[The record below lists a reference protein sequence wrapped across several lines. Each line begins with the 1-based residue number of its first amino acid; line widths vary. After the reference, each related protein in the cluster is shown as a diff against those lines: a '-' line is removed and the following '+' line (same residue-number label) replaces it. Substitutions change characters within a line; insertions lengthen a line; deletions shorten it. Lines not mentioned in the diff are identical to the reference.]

1 MGSLS
6 SIVLFGIF
14 ISVDRIVIRL
24 RLLFVALWGESLILA
39 VPQFLDKNWLLLLRN
54 YKFVLDDFGDEAI
67 LVLQLAVVRVVDFE
81 PVFLRQLVVNRSSSG
96 VYGTTNL
103 ALCVHAYT
111 VVIVLFQNLLWVLV
125 LVDSA
130 LGVEGN

>member
-1 MGSLS
+1 VGSLS

-111 VVIVLFQNLLWVLV
+111 VVIVLF
-125 LVDSA
+125 
-130 LGVEGN
+130 

>member
-1 MGSLS
+1 VGSLS